1 MASHDLRLLVFSR
14 EWMQGNGIG
23 GRLDDDAD
31 EEEHR
36 KKYQALCDGLWPL
49 LSTLVASPISR

>member
-1 MASHDLRLLVFSR
+1 VFSR
-14 EWMQGNGIG
+14 EWMQGSGIG

-36 KKYQALCDGLWPL
+36 RKYQALCDGLWPL
-49 LSTLVASPISR
+49 LSTLVVSPITR